1 MAVLTPLMGNQ
12 QRLTGWGRTSATVAN
27 VESVDADRVADLA
40 VDGRGAIARGLG
52 RAYGDPAQNG
62 GGTVIRVQPSANPV
76 WIDTAAGTA
85 TVDAGVSFDELLRRI
100 VPHGFFVPVTPG
112 TRFITVGGAIASD
125 VHGKGHHRDLTF
137 GHHVVSLDI
146 VLADGS
152 ERTISPTSDR
162 DLFWATVGGMGLTG
176 VITRATFGLLRIE
189 TNRCRVESFRVPDLD
204 ALIDAMSDGDADHRY
219 SVAWV
224 DLATKGPR
232 VGRAILE
239 RGDHA
244 TLDDLAEHAPK
255 ALRDPL
261 AFAPGSLASVPPVPN
276 VMNRLA
282 VRTFNELW
290 FRKAPKHHIGTP
302 TLTGFFHPL
311 DGVGDWNRFYGASG
325 FLQYQFVV
333 PFEAVDTLRD
343 IVDRVVANGNAS
355 VISVLK
361 RFGAESGGMLSFPKP
376 GWTLTFDLAAGVA
389 GLGPFLAEL
398 DRLVIAAGGRHY
410 LAKDAHTTPDIIR
423 AGYPRLDE
431 WKAVRE
437 AVDPQRRWAS
447 DQARRLELL

>member
-1 MAVLTPLMGNQ
+1 MGHQ
-12 QRLTGWGRTSATVAN
+12 ELLTGWGRTSATSAT
-27 VESVDADRVADLA
+27 VESVGADDVAQVA
-40 VDGRGAIARGLG
+40 SGQRGAIARGLG

-62 GGTVIRVQPSANPV
+62 GGAVIRVQPSANPV
-76 WIDTAAGTA
+76 WIDTVESTA

-137 GHHVVSLDI
+137 GHHVLSLDI

-152 ERTISPTSDR
+152 ERTIGPDA
-162 DLFWATVGGMGLTG
+162 DADAELYWATIGGMGLTG
-176 VITRATFGLLRIE
+176 VITRATFRLLRIE
-189 TNRCRVESFRVPDLD
+189 TNRCLVETQRLPDLE
-204 ALIDAMSDGDADHRY
+204 ALIAAMSDGDADHRY

-224 DLATKGPR
+224 DLATKGST
-232 VGRAILE
+232 VGRSILE

-255 ALRDPL
+255 ALRNPL

-290 FRKAPKHHIGTP
+290 FRKAPKQHIGTP

-311 DGVGDWNRFYGASG
+311 DGVGDWNRFYGTSG

-333 PFEAVDTLRD
+333 PFDAIDTLRE

-361 RFGAESGGMLSFPKP
+361 RFGAESGGFLSFPKP
-376 GWTLTFDLAAGVA
+376 GWTLTFDLAAGVP

-398 DRLVIAAGGRHY
+398 DQLVVNAGGRHY

-423 AGYPRLDE
+423 AGYPRLDA
-431 WKAVRE
+431 WKAIRRS
-437 AVDPQRRWAS
+437 VDPDGRWAS
-447 DQARRLELL
+447 DQARRLDLL

>member
-1 MAVLTPLMGNQ
+1 MGDKQ
-12 QRLTGWGRTSATVAN
+12 LLTGWGRTSATTAT
-27 VESVDADRVADLA
+27 VESVSAEAINSLEI
-40 VDGRGAIARGLG
+40 GPRGAIARGLG

-62 GGTVIRVQPSANPV
+62 GGTVIRLQPSANPV
-76 WIDTAAGTA
+76 WIDVEQATA
-85 TVDAGVSFDELLRRI
+85 TVDAGVSFDELLRRL

-125 VHGKGHHRDLTF
+125 VHGKGHHADLTF
-137 GHHVVSLDI
+137 GHHVESIDL

-152 ERTISPTSDR
+152 QRTITPTIDSE
-162 DLFWATVGGMGLTG
+162 LFWATVGGMGLTG
-176 VITRATFGLLRIE
+176 VIARATFRLLRIE
-189 TNRCRVESFRVPDLD
+189 TNRCLVETQRLNDLD
-204 ALIDAMSDGDADHRY
+204 ALIDAMSDGDSDHRY

-224 DLATKGPR
+224 DLVSTVSRNGAKT
-232 VGRAILE
+232 VGRSILE

-244 TLDDLAEHAPK
+244 TLADLAEHAPK

-261 AFAPGSLASVPPVPN
+261 GFAPGSLASVPPVPN

-290 FRKAPKHHIGTP
+290 FRKAPKQHVGTP
-302 TLTGFFHPL
+302 TLTSFFHPL
-311 DGVGDWNRFYGASG
+311 DGVGAWNRFYGASG

-333 PFEAVDTLRD
+333 PFGAVDTLRD

-376 GWTLTFDLAAGVA
+376 GWTLTFDVAAGVA

-398 DRLVIAAGGRHY
+398 DQLVVGAGGRHY
-410 LAKDAHTTPDIIR
+410 LAKDAHTTPDVIR

-431 WKAVRE
+431 WKVVRRS
-437 AVDPQRRWAS
+437 VDPAGRWAS
-447 DQARRLELL
+447 DQARRLDLL